1 VTQREAALTAAEFA
15 GRKALVLG
23 AGSSGRASGRLLAR
37 LGARVTVYD
46 RNPAALADLGFA
58 AETLVAEK
66 IPSFAGF
73 DWIVQS
79 PGVPVPAH
87 ARLLPEVDL
96 AAAFLRAP
104 LVCITGSNGKSTTT
118 VLIAE
123 MLRASGIRVALGGN
137 LGTPLCALVDEPADW
152 VVAELS
158 SFQLEHARRVHASV
172 AVLLNLAPNHFD
184 RHGSLAEYAAAKAR
198 LADLQGPDAT
208 LVVNLDDDWA
218 RGVGERRRTG
228 VLGASLEGRAGA
240 AARLR
245 DAHVEVALAGTPW
258 LRMELSALSP
268 ACRRY
273 PLNALTATL
282 AAASAGAAPDG
293 VERTLRGFD
302 GLPHRA
308 QRVAVLRGVT
318 YVNDSKAT
326 SPAAAIGSLAAESA
340 PVVWLLGGVN
350 KGIDMRSLAP
360 SARRT
365 RTTIAFGKAGDE
377 IAEALRGT
385 TEVVHVPHLAD
396 AVREAAARAQPGDVV
411 LLAPACASF
420 DEFRNYE
427 ERGERFAAL
436 VRSLPC

>member
-1 VTQREAALTAAEFA
+1 VTTLSAHDFA
-15 GRKALVLG
+15 GRETLVVG
-23 AGSSGRASGRLLAR
+23 AGRSGRAAGALLR
-37 LGARVTVYD
+37 RMDARVHVYD
-46 RNPAALADLGFA
+46 RDPAALRELGFD
-58 AETLVAEK
+58 AETLSGDRL
-66 IPSFAGF
+66 PSFDDF

-79 PGVPVPAH
+79 PGVPVPSH
-87 ARLLPEVDL
+87 PRLLPEVDL
-96 AAAFLRAP
+96 AAALLRAP

-118 VLIAE
+118 TLIAE
-123 MLRASGIRVALGGN
+123 MLRVSGLRVALGGN
-137 LGTPLCALVDEPADW
+137 LGTPLCALVDEAESADW

-158 SFQLEHARRVHASV
+158 SFQLEHARRVHARV

-184 RHGSLAEYAAAKAR
+184 RHRDLTEYAAAKER
-198 LADLQGPDAT
+198 LAELQRADDT

-218 RGVGERRRTG
+218 RGVAERSTASA
-228 VLGASLEGRAGA
+228 LGASLGRRPADA
-240 AARLR
+240 MLR
-245 DAHVEVALAGTPW
+245 DAHLEVVLDGATW
-258 LRMELSALSP
+258 LRTPLASLAP

-273 PLNALTATL
+273 PLNALTAAL
-282 AAASAGAAPDG
+282 AAATAGATAEA
-293 VERTLRGFD
+293 VERTLVGFD

-318 YVNDSKAT
+318 WVNDSKAT
-326 SPAAAIGSLAAESA
+326 SPAAAIGSVAAESA

-350 KGIDMRSLAP
+350 KGIDLRSLVP
-360 SARRT
+360 TARRA
-365 RTTIAFGKAGDE
+365 RSAIAFGKAGDE
-377 IAEALRGT
+377 IAEALHGAT
-385 TEVVHVPHLAD
+385 DVVRVPHLAD

>member
-1 VTQREAALTAAEFA
+1 MTPVALAAADFT
-15 GRKALVLG
+15 GRRVLVLG
-23 AGSSGRASGRLLAR
+23 AGSSGRASGALLHR
-37 LGARVTVYD
+37 MGAQVSVYD
-46 RNPAALADLGFA
+46 RNREALRELPFP
-58 AETLVAEK
+58 AETLVAEQL
-66 IPSFAGF
+66 PSFDGF
-73 DWIVQS
+73 AWIVQS
-79 PGVPVPAH
+79 PGVPAPAH

-96 AAAFLRAP
+96 AAALLRAP

-123 MLRASGIRVALGGN
+123 MLRASGLRVALGGN
-137 LGTPLCALVDEPADW
+137 LGTPLCALVDQPADW

-158 SFQLEHARRVHASV
+158 SFQLEHARRVHAGV

-184 RHGSLAEYAAAKAR
+184 RHANLAEYAAAKQR
-198 LADLQGPDAT
+198 LVDLQEPGAT

-218 RGVGERRRTG
+218 RGVGERSSAK
-228 VLGASLEGRAGA
+228 VLGASLEDRPA
-240 AARLR
+240 AAGLR
-245 DAHVEVALAGTPW
+245 GDQVEVSLEGTPW
-258 LRMELSALSP
+258 LRVPQAALSP

-282 AAASAGAAPDG
+282 AAASAGATPTA
-293 VERTLRGFD
+293 VERTLCGFE

-308 QRVAVLRGVT
+308 QRVAVVRDVT

-326 SPAAAIGSLAAESA
+326 SPAAALGSLAAESA

-350 KGIDMRSLAP
+350 KGIDLRVLAP
-360 SARRT
+360 AARRT
-365 RTTIAFGKAGDE
+365 RSVIAFGKAGDE
-377 IAEALRGT
+377 IAAALGASAD
-385 TEVVHVPHLAD
+385 VVRVPHLAD
-396 AVREAAARAQPGDVV
+396 AVREAASRALPGDVV